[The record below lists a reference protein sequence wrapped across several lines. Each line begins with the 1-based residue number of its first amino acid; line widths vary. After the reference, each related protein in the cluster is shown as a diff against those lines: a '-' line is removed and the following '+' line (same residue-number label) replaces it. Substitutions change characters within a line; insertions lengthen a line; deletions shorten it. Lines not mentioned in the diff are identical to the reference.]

1 MNAMFN
7 PTTSVEADA
16 SSTNNGILT
25 GILTNLFPAGS
36 QTGST
41 SKQNSSDAVNLVD
54 LATISLSSKPNEAI
68 VDSAKQASAPS
79 IWSFPEQKKQQP
91 K

>member
-16 SSTNNGILT
+16 SNANKGILT
-25 GILTNLFPAGS
+25 GILTNLFPDGS
-36 QTGST
+36 QNGST
-41 SKQNSSDAVNLVD
+41 SKPSSSDAVNLVD
-54 LATISLSSKPNEAI
+54 LATMSLPTKPNEAI

-79 IWSFPEQKKQQP
+79 IWSFPKQQP